1 MEQYRNMIR
10 RLTMILERI
19 EAHLRERKM
28 SPSRFGREAVNDW
41 KFVSQLRAG
50 REPRTKTIERV
61 LRYLEKQERIKHDGV

>member
-1 MEQYRNMIR
+1 
-10 RLTMILERI
+10 MILERI

-50 REPRTKTIERV
+50 REPSGLIPTFDARA
-61 LRYLEKQERIKHDGV
+61 